1 VGELAGKVAVITGA
15 ARKQGLGFAIA
26 KRLIAESASVVLS
39 DKKSNEEHLKES
51 VTLLRERGG
60 KVIPAFCN
68 VTDEVEVNALIDT
81 AVKEFGGVHI
91 LVNNA
96 GIIRDNIIMRMNIDN
111 WDNVLSTNL
120 QGAFLCTRAALR
132 PMIKQRWG
140 RIINMSSVAGVLG
153 NVGQAN
159 YSSAKAGMIG
169 LTKTVAREVAS
180 RNITSNAVA
189 PGYIA
194 THINE
199 SMPQAAKDAI
209 LGTIPMGRYGESD
222 EVAAVVAFLASE
234 DAHYV
239 TGQVIDVDGGMTLAS
254 SCPF

>member
-1 VGELAGKVAVITGA
+1 MSDLTGKVAVITGA
-15 ARKQGLGFAIA
+15 ARKRGLGFAIA
-26 KRLIAESASVVLS
+26 KRLTAAGASVVLS
-39 DKKSNEEHLKES
+39 DIKPMEEHLNES
-51 VTLLRERGG
+51 VALLREQGG
-60 KVIPAFCN
+60 KVIPAFCD
-68 VTDEVEVNALIDT
+68 VTNETDVNALIDT

-91 LVNNA
+91 LVNCA
-96 GIIRDNIIMRMNIDN
+96 GIIRDTIIMRMSTDD
-111 WDNVLSTNL
+111 WDKVLSTNL
-120 QGAFLCTRAALR
+120 KGAFLCTRAALR

-140 RIINMSSVAGVLG
+140 RVINISSVAGVMG

-169 LTKTVAREVAS
+169 LTKTVAREVGS

-194 THINE
+194 TDIND

-209 LGTIPMGRYGESD
+209 LGMIPMGRYGESD

-234 DAHYV
+234 DARYV
-239 TGQVIDVDGGMTLAS
+239 TGQVINVDGGMAM
-254 SCPF
+254 